1 MRYFV
6 LFLFISNL
14 SYSQPDFTLDQIKS
28 YPFPNEL
35 TGSSEK
41 SRIAWA
47 FDEEG
52 KRNVYVAEGPSFIAR
67 RLTSYMDDTGQEL
80 SSVSIS
86 SDGNWIVYIR
96 GGDFGS
102 NWDDEL
108 PVNPT
113 FNPDPPKVQIW
124 SIPFSGGD
132 PIMIDEGINPV
143 ISPLSDQIAYIKEG
157 QIWVSSIDGEGESKK
172 LFHSRGRNGSH
183 SWSPDGSKIA
193 FVSYRGDR
201 SFIGVYKDEKSKIK
215 WINPSFDRDTSPR
228 WSPDGNKL
236 VYIRQP

>member
-1 MRYFV
+1 MILEILLRKLFLHHLLNINRMRFFIF
-6 LFLFISNL
+6 LLFISNI
-14 SYSQPDFTLDQIKS
+14 SFSPDEFTLDQIKS

-35 TGSSEK
+35 TGSTEASK
-41 SRIAWA
+41 IAWA

-52 KRNVYVAEGPSFIAR
+52 KRNVYVAEGPSFIAK
-67 RLTSYMDDTGQEL
+67 RLTSYMEDTGQEL

-113 FNPDPPKVQIW
+113 FNPIPPKVQIW

-143 ISPLSDQIAYIKEG
+143 ISPKSNEIAYVKDG
-157 QIWVSSIDGEGESKK
+157 QIWVASIDGEGDPKK
-172 LFHSRGRNGSH
+172 LFHSRGRNRSH
-183 SWSPDGSKIA
+183 SWSPDGSKIV
-193 FVSYRGDR
+193 FV
-201 SFIGVYKDEKSKIK
+201 
-215 WINPSFDRDTSPR
+215 
-228 WSPDGNKL
+228 
-236 VYIRQP
+236 